1 MRRRSAVRWAAGA
14 AAIGCVAVV
23 VVPSQAFASSTDY
36 LSPTGSGT
44 ACTQAAPC
52 TLAYWEASVESTLF
66 AGSVTILEGDGG
78 TYGTIGSPL
87 TSQINVPSAVT
98 LEGDPAQARPVIHS
112 NVSGNAGIDTLSTTA
127 VVSDVDIEYT
137 GNESAIDGPGT
148 FNRVIANVPSG
159 AAAACTFLNGATL
172 TDSICSGEYGLY
184 DAVGGSS
191 VPWDFTLR
199 NDTIYGSTTA
209 VTLNAG
215 GPLLAVTI
223 SNSIIRSAAG
233 ADLIVE
239 ESSGSAAAT
248 LDHSNYGS
256 VQLGGSATATAAGSA
271 TNQTAAPSFV
281 DVATNN
287 FHEVA
292 GSPTIDVGSDSSA
305 NGTLDLDGNTRDVGA
320 HTDIGA
326 YEFLIAPS
334 ASTAAATAVTE
345 TGVALN
351 GAVDPE
357 GLATTYQFQYGTST
371 SYGSVTPSSSAGAA
385 NSAASVSAPLSGL
398 SPGTTYHYRLAAT
411 NSQGTTY
418 GTDETF
424 TTVTDPVIGKS
435 LPSAEVDHPYSE
447 PIVVS
452 GGALPQ
458 TFSLV
463 AGTLPAGLT
472 LSSSGTISGTPRA
485 TAAASL
491 TVKDTDADG
500 VSVTG
505 VVSLNVLAPT
515 IKIDSSKLKFK
526 HSNTSIELTCETAAC
541 SGKAEITKTE
551 RVKVKKDHK
560 TKTKTETI
568 VLASG
573 SYSLATGATGEV
585 TITLTGPGKHDLAH
599 VASHALHETAK
610 ATVLGGTTATTKVK
624 VS

>member
-1 MRRRSAVRWAAGA
+1 
-14 AAIGCVAVV
+14 
-23 VVPSQAFASSTDY
+23 
-36 LSPTGSGT
+36 
-44 ACTQAAPC
+44 
-52 TLAYWEASVESTLF
+52 
-66 AGSVTILEGDGG
+66 
-78 TYGTIGSPL
+78 
-87 TSQINVPSAVT
+87 
-98 LEGDPAQARPVIHS
+98 
-112 NVSGNAGIDTLSTTA
+112 
-127 VVSDVDIEYT
+127 
-137 GNESAIDGPGT
+137 
-148 FNRVIANVPSG
+148 
-159 AAAACTFLNGATL
+159 
-172 TDSICSGEYGLY
+172 
-184 DAVGGSS
+184 
-191 VPWDFTLR
+191 
-199 NDTIYGSTTA
+199 
-209 VTLNAG
+209 
-215 GPLLAVTI
+215 
-223 SNSIIRSAAG
+223 
-233 ADLIVE
+233 
-239 ESSGSAAAT
+239 
-248 LDHSNYGS
+248 
-256 VQLGGSATATAAGSA
+256 
-271 TNQTAAPSFV
+271 
-281 DVATNN
+281 
-287 FHEVA
+287 
-292 GSPTIDVGSDSSA
+292 
-305 NGTLDLDGNTRDVGA
+305 
-320 HTDIGA
+320 
-326 YEFLIAPS
+326 
-334 ASTAAATAVTE
+334 
-345 TGVALN
+345 
-351 GAVDPE
+351 
-357 GLATTYQFQYGTST
+357 
-371 SYGSVTPSSSAGAA
+371 
-385 NSAASVSAPLSGL
+385 
-398 SPGTTYHYRLAAT
+398 
-411 NSQGTTY
+411 
-418 GTDETF
+418 
-424 TTVTDPVIGKS
+424 VTDPVIGKS

-472 LSSSGTISGTPRA
+472 LSSSGTISGTPTA